1 MSNNLVDLH
10 DCIKIVKLRQEM
22 KLVDDLDF
30 FNFPQNNLEIRIIDK
45 TEEQLKEQRRKQI
58 KIFNKM
64 GKSLLKFVILLKL
77 GKIHYP

>member
-45 TEEQLKEQRRKQI
+45 TEEQLKEQRRTQI